1 MVMRRII
8 PVILVEYHLL
18 HGRAF
23 PVVVTTRGFRDVKRV
38 GDPASTARV
47 LASQLADELFVIR
60 RDGEHTI
67 PFPDFLQLLERI
79 ATETSMP
86 ISVGGGVRDIQEA
99 HALLRSGADK
109 IVIGPTALRGSHLV
123 EEITERFGRQCVVA
137 AVDFREMPDG
147 AVAVDGA
154 GRDQEFAPLL
164 RWVDE
169 LSERGIG
176 ELLLTDVGRDG
187 SGEGL
192 SVEKAAQARDRIDV
206 PLILAGGCGRAA
218 HMLDAFLH
226 ADVDAVA
233 AGTYFASRD
242 QNQFQARALIANAG
256 ILVRT
261 SLV

>member
-8 PVILVEYHLL
+8 PVMLVEHHDLN
-18 HGRAF
+18 GRVF
-23 PVVVTTRGFRDVKRV
+23 PVVVTTRGFSDVIRV

-47 LASQLADELFVIR
+47 LASQLADELIVIR
-60 RDGEHTI
+60 RGGDRAI
-67 PFPDFLQLLERI
+67 PFSDFTALLERI

-86 ISVGGGVRDIQEA
+86 MSVGGGVRDITEA

-109 IVIGPTALRGSHLV
+109 IVVGPRALQDTRLV
-123 EEITERFGRQCVVA
+123 EEVAERFGRQCVVGA
-137 AVDFREMPDG
+137 TDFRASPGGPM
-147 AVAVDGA
+147 AVSGH
-154 GRDQEFAPLL
+154 GRESMLGPLL
-164 RWVDE
+164 PSLPDLDR
-169 LSERGIG
+169 RGVG
-176 ELLLTDVGRDG
+176 EFLLTDVDRDG
-187 SGEGL
+187 SGDGL
-192 SVEKAAQARDRIDV
+192 NVEVAMQVRDSIDV

-218 HMLDAFLH
+218 HMLDAFQR

-256 ILVRT
+256 VPVRT

>member
-8 PVILVEYHLL
+8 PVILVEHHVM

-23 PVVVTTRGFRDVKRV
+23 PVVVTTRGFRDGARV

-47 LASQLADELFVIR
+47 LAAQLADELFVIR
-60 RDGEHTI
+60 RGGEHTI
-67 PFPDFLQLLERI
+67 PFPEFVVLLERI

-86 ISVGGGVRDIQEA
+86 ISVGGGVRDIDEA

-109 IVIGPTALRGSHLV
+109 IVVGPTALRGSNLV

-137 AVDFREMPDG
+137 AVDFRETSDG
-147 AVAVDGA
+147 PVALDGA
-154 GRDQEFAPLL
+154 GRDKAFAPLL
-164 RWVDE
+164 RWVQE
-169 LSERGIG
+169 LGERGFG

-187 SGEGL
+187 SGDGL
-192 SVEKAAQARDRIDV
+192 SVDTAALVRDCVDV
-206 PLILAGGCGRAA
+206 PLILAGGCGRAV
-218 HMLDAFLH
+218 HILEAFQR

-233 AGTYFASRD
+233 AGTYFSSRD

-256 ILVRT
+256 VPVRT

>member
-1 MVMRRII
+1 MVMRRLI
-8 PVILVEYHLL
+8 PVILVEH
-18 HGRAF
+18 HVMNGRAF
-23 PVVVTTRGFRDVKRV
+23 PVVVTTRGFRDVTRV

-60 RDGEHTI
+60 RGGEHTI
-67 PFPDFLQLLERI
+67 PFPDFVTLLERI

-86 ISVGGGVRDIQEA
+86 ISVGGGIREVEEA
-99 HALLRSGADK
+99 HSLLRSGADK
-109 IVIGPTALRGSHLV
+109 IVIGPSALRGTTLV
-123 EEITERFGRQCVVA
+123 EEVAERFGRQCVVA
-137 AVDFREMPDG
+137 AVDLRETSEGPI
-147 AVAVDGA
+147 AVDGE
-154 GRDQEFAPLL
+154 GRITTLAPLL
-164 RWVDE
+164 PWVSE
-169 LSERGIG
+169 LDKRGVG
-176 ELLLTDVGRDG
+176 EILLTDVGRDG

-192 SVEKAAQARDRIDV
+192 NVDAAAMVRANVDV

-218 HMLDAFLH
+218 HMLEAFQQ

-256 ILVRT
+256 VAVRT

>member
-8 PVILVEYHLL
+8 PVILVEHHVM

-23 PVVVTTRGFRDVKRV
+23 PVVVTTRGFRDVTRV

-47 LASQLADELFVIR
+47 FASQLADELFVIR
-60 RDGEHTI
+60 RAGAHTI
-67 PFPDFLQLLERI
+67 PFPDFVTLLERI

-86 ISVGGGVRDIQEA
+86 ISVGGGVRDIVEA

-109 IVIGPTALRGSHLV
+109 IVIGPTALRETPLV
-123 EEITERFGRQCVVA
+123 EEVAERFGRQCVVA
-137 AVDFREMPDG
+137 AVDFRDTPDG
-147 AVAVDGA
+147 PVAVDGED
-154 GRDQEFAPLL
+154 RTTTLAPLL
-164 RWVDE
+164 GWVSE
-169 LSERGIG
+169 LDRRGIG
-176 ELLLTDVGRDG
+176 ELLLTDVDRDG

-192 SVEKAAQARDRIDV
+192 NVGAAARVRACVDV
-206 PLILAGGCGRAA
+206 PLIVAGGCGRAA
-218 HMLDAFLH
+218 HMLDAFVE

-256 ILVRT
+256 VPVRT